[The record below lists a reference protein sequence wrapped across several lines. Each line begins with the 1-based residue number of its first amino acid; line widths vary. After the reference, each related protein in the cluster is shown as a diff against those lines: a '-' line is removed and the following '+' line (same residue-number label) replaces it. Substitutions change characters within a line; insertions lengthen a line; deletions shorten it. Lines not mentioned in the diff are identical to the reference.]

1 MLKKIIGLFIIC
13 LVVVLSCVA
22 IVRIN
27 DESDEN
33 NLKHITVAEVAHS
46 VFYAP
51 QYVAHGLGFFKE
63 EGLDVE
69 IVLTSGAD
77 NVMAAVLSGDADIGF
92 SGSEAT
98 IYVYNGG
105 EEDYIMTFAGLTQ
118 KDGSF
123 LVSRQKYDNFT
134 LDDLKGKS
142 VIGGRLGGMPEM
154 TFEWALRQNGIDPKK
169 DLTIDTSVAFPAMEG
184 AFIGGN
190 GDFVTLFEPNATS
203 VEKNGL
209 GYVVAYI
216 GELGG
221 EVPYTAY
228 NARKSY
234 IEKNKDIIEKFTR
247 AINRGLDY
255 VYSHDSEDVA
265 KVVGEYFPDTS
276 LSDMITIVNRYKEG
290 EAWKRNI
297 TINEDEWNN
306 IQEIMKASSELDEYV
321 SYDKLIFDEY
331 FDDYE

>member
-1 MLKKIIGLFIIC
+1 MRRKIIGLVVVC
-13 LVVVLSCVA
+13 LVIALASFA
-22 IVRIN
+22 IVRIK
-27 DESDEN
+27 DEEN
-33 NLKHITVAEVAHS
+33 NGLQKITVAEVAHS

-51 QYVAHGLGFFKE
+51 QYVAHGLGYFE
-63 EGLDVE
+63 EVGLDVE
-69 IVLTSGAD
+69 LVLTSGAD

-92 SGSEAT
+92 SGTEAT

-105 EEDYIMTFAGLTQ
+105 EEDYVMTFAGLTQ

-123 LVSRQKYDNFT
+123 LVSRKKYENFT
-134 LDDLKGKS
+134 LNDLKGKT
-142 VIGGRLGGMPEM
+142 VLGGRVGGMPEM

-169 DLTIDTSVAFPAMEG
+169 DLYIDTSVAFAAMEG

-203 VEKNGL
+203 VEQNGF

-221 EVPYTAY
+221 VVPYTAY

-234 IEKNKDIIEKFTR
+234 IEENSDVIEKFTK
-247 AINRGLDY
+247 AINRGLEY
-255 VYSHDSEDVA
+255 VYEHDSREIAEIMVD
-265 KVVGEYFPDTS
+265 YFPDTS
-276 LSDMITIVNRYKEG
+276 LDDMEIIVDRYKSG
-290 EAWKRNI
+290 EAWKKNI
-297 TINEDEWNN
+297 TINEDEWNH
-306 IQEIMKASSELDEYV
+306 IQEIIDASGELDKYV
-321 SYDKLIFDEY
+321 EYDKLIYNKY